1 MDSLQAFLA
10 FRDNRR
16 VEEGLFPREL
26 KPWIFAKVSYEGV
39 SVDPIF
45 IEESKI
51 RYIDTIYGIEIT
63 IEALLQEFD
72 YFADFR
78 TSSQKFEYDEV
89 NDRLTIT
96 GSAYHDPKK
105 IYKVVLE

>member
-16 VEEGLFPREL
+16 VEEGMFPIEL
-26 KPWIFAKVSYEGV
+26 KPWVFAKVSYEGV
-39 SVDPIF
+39 GVAPIV
-45 IEESKI
+45 IEKSKI
-51 RYIDTIYGIEIT
+51 RYIDSIYGIEIT
-63 IEALLQEFD
+63 VEALLRKLD
-72 YFADFR
+72 YFANFR
-78 TSSQKFEYDEV
+78 TSSQKFEYDEI

-105 IYKVVLE
+105 TYKVMLE